1 MHINI
6 LVWGQKLNIHKL
18 VTLHLKL
25 PKNWLK
31 IDIKYGCRRNKII
44 CHPLMISTF
53 WDLKKNFRGL
63 KILIF
68 VVKKVLHQIRN
79 IFQGISLLHPDLI
92 QIIIGRELSP
102 RLRLEWSRQ
111 PSKDLLTSF
120 NIKRV
125 GRNFQSSWKGC
136 DF

>member
-63 KILIF
+63 KILII
-68 VVKKVLHQIRN
+68 VVIKVLHQIRN
-79 IFQGISLLHPDLI
+79 IFQGINRLHPDHI
-92 QIIIGRELSP
+92 QIIIGRGLSL
-102 RLRLEWSRQ
+102 RLHLEWSRLANR
-111 PSKDLLTSF
+111 DLLISF
-120 NIKRV
+120 STKRV
-125 GRNFQSSWKGC
+125 GRNFQ
-136 DF
+136 